1 MQRAAIL
8 TAARF
13 DVEKSLKFSLADIYL
28 MKFIIHSSV
37 DSFENSLQAQNAER
51 NLFVRQICISNK
63 FMDILGGSHL
73 MMANHIKQPPLP
85 TPLRVIGR

>member
-1 MQRAAIL
+1 MHRAAIL

-13 DVEKSLKFSLADIYL
+13 DVEKSLKFSLVEIYL
-28 MKFIIHSSV
+28 IIKDIIHSSV
-37 DSFENSLQAQNAER
+37 DSFENSLKPQNTER

-73 MMANHIKQPPLP
+73 MVANL
-85 TPLRVIGR
+85 

>member
-13 DVEKSLKFSLADIYL
+13 DIEKSLKFSLAEICL
-28 MKFIIHSSV
+28 MKDIIHSSV
-37 DSFENSLQAQNAER
+37 DSFENSLKPQNAEQ
-51 NLFVRQICISNK
+51 NLFVRSICISNK

-73 MMANHIKQPPLP
+73 IVANF
-85 TPLRVIGR
+85 

>member
-1 MQRAAIL
+1 MHRAAIL

-13 DVEKSLKFSLADIYL
+13 DVEKSLKFSLAEIYL
-28 MKFIIHSSV
+28 IKDIIHSSV
-37 DSFENSLQAQNAER
+37 DSFENSLKPQNTER

-73 MMANHIKQPPLP
+73 TVANL
-85 TPLRVIGR
+85 

>member
-1 MQRAAIL
+1 MFRSEVHRAAIL

-13 DVEKSLKFSLADIYL
+13 DVEKSLKFSLAEIHL
-28 MKFIIHSSV
+28 MKKIIHSSV

-63 FMDILGGSHL
+63 FMDILGGSYL
-73 MMANHIKQPPLP
+73 MMANL
-85 TPLRVIGR
+85 

>member
-1 MQRAAIL
+1 MHRAAIL

-13 DVEKSLKFSLADIYL
+13 DVEKSLKFSLAEIYL
-28 MKFIIHSSV
+28 IKDIIYLSV
-37 DSFENSLQAQNAER
+37 HSFENSLKPQNTER

-73 MMANHIKQPPLP
+73 TVANL
-85 TPLRVIGR
+85 

>member
-1 MQRAAIL
+1 MFRSEVHRAAIL

-13 DVEKSLKFSLADIYL
+13 DVEKSLKFSLAEIYL
-28 MKFIIHSSV
+28 IKDIIHSSV
-37 DSFENSLQAQNAER
+37 DSFENSLKPKNTER

-73 MMANHIKQPPLP
+73 MVANL
-85 TPLRVIGR
+85 

>member
-13 DVEKSLKFSLADIYL
+13 DVEKSLKFCLAEIYL
-28 MKFIIHSSV
+28 MKDIIHSSV
-37 DSFENSLQAQNAER
+37 DSFENSLEPQNAER

-63 FMDILGGSHL
+63 FMDILGGSHC
-73 MMANHIKQPPLP
+73 
-85 TPLRVIGR
+85 TIG

>member
-1 MQRAAIL
+1 MFRSEVHRAAIL

-13 DVEKSLKFSLADIYL
+13 DVEKSLKFSLAEIHL
-28 MKFIIHSSV
+28 MKKIIHSSV
-37 DSFENSLQAQNAER
+37 DSFENSLKPQNTER

-73 MMANHIKQPPLP
+73 MVANL
-85 TPLRVIGR
+85 

>member
-1 MQRAAIL
+1 MHRAAIL

-13 DVEKSLKFSLADIYL
+13 DVEKSLKFSLAEIYL
-28 MKFIIHSSV
+28 IKDIIHSSV
-37 DSFENSLQAQNAER
+37 HSFENSLKPQNPER

-73 MMANHIKQPPLP
+73 MVANL
-85 TPLRVIGR
+85 